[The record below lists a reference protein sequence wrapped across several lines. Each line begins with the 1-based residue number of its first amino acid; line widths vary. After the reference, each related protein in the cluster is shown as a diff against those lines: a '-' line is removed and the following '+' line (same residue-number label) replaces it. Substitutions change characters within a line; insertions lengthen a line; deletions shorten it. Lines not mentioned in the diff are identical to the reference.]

1 MLRIS
6 RQNPEGHKY
15 LVTGVCWY
23 PIDTGLFVSCSSDC
37 TVKVR
42 VRRQDEHPD
51 RCGASC
57 LEVWAAS
64 TVKKPEGHE
73 AGTGYLHCSVSV
85 CI

>member
-57 LEVWAAS
+57 LKVWAAS
-64 TVKKPEGHE
+64 TVKTPEGDE